1 MRSALA
7 YPPGRAGM
15 MSPGGM
21 DGKLTVELSSWE
33 RVEDAGE
40 CAPLLLRAR
49 LRLPHPRGPLSY
61 AHSAPI
67 LSLPLTGR
75 PAVRKRVPVPGAG

>member
-15 MSPGGM
+15 MSPGGV

-49 LRLPHPRGPLSY
+49 LRPPHPVVRSLTLARRPY
-61 AHSAPI
+61 YHS
-67 LSLPLTGR
+67 R
-75 PAVRKRVPVPGAG
+75 